1 MTSSES
7 IIDLSSFFSSTYFSS
22 DNTKSSFV
30 LWWKITKMPKGRL
43 LLRYKCLKIANFKTA
58 FPETCRQL
66 IKACRDFKKIST
78 VPDYLNSFLSVMCLR
93 IVCDASFAC
102 GRITSEVCVRV
113 LPSSSCWFARRESE
127 KGTRERCE
135 KGVVC
140 AEEGKRRFTRTPSLL
155 DQFAGNVI
163 TDLSVAGDSFSSLR
177 CYVFTHTFQHSF
189 PSPQSEDR
197 GQRS

>member
-1 MTSSES
+1 MQTV
-7 IIDLSSFFSSTYFSS
+7 
-22 DNTKSSFV
+22 NKS
-30 LWWKITKMPKGRL
+30 
-43 LLRYKCLKIANFKTA
+43 
-58 FPETCRQL
+58 
-66 IKACRDFKKIST
+66 CRDFKKIST
-78 VPDYLNSFLSVMCLR
+78 VPDYLNSFLSVMCLW

-102 GRITSEVCVRV
+102 GRITNDSEVCVRV

-177 CYVFTHTFQHSF
+177 CYVFTRFSIAF
-189 PSPQSEDR
+189 PLRSPER
-197 GQRS
+197 RSGTEIVDL